1 MKQNIDRLLRAL
13 WIKACRYD
21 AIPIGMKFVIFS
33 DANPHMIRHNKIRML
48 KYAGIN

>member
-21 AIPIGMKFVIFS
+21 TIFIDSKFVVFS
-33 DANPHMIRHNKIRML
+33 DANPHMIRYNKIRML
-48 KYAGIN
+48 KYAGVK